1 MLNLL
6 NTSVGEYLRDNVIL
20 TVVLALILA
29 LILVLSIIMIVLQM
43 KAKKNGGAVEN
54 TEPEETA
61 QEPQQEPEPENT
73 QQEPAAQEEPQA
85 VSQEAPVAE
94 EEETQAQEPTE
105 SSESADSAEEPG
117 EKPQTE
123 QAEETPAEPQE
134 EPVVKEQAPK
144 PAKAEP
150 VVRLAAK
157 KPTPAKAATPKKSE
171 EKKDDDK
178 SVGFQDGKWVIRKT
192 SDGKYAFKLYASN
205 GSVMLESS
213 KEYSSLSTAKQGIE
227 TYKRN
232 FREGNCKIVSPK
244 SGSFVYRLTNA
255 NGMLLAVSPNYT
267 SKSSCENALE
277 NTKSYAKNAPVEVI

>member
-1 MLNLL
+1 MLNSL
-6 NTSVGEYLRDNVIL
+6 NTSVGDYLRDNVIL

-29 LILVLSIIMIVLQM
+29 LILVLSIIMIILQM
-43 KAKKNGGAVEN
+43 KAKKDGGALDN

-73 QQEPAAQEEPQA
+73 QQEPEPQEEPQA
-85 VSQEAPVAE
+85 SFEEAPVE
-94 EEETQAQEPTE
+94 EPEEAQAQEPTE
-105 SSESADSAEEPG
+105 QPAEEPG
-117 EKPQTE
+117 EEPQTE
-123 QAEETPAEPQE
+123 QTEETPAEPQE
-134 EPVVKEQAPK
+134 EPVTEEKAPAK
-144 PAKAEP
+144 PAKTEP

-157 KPTPAKAATPKKSE
+157 KPAPAKAATPKKSE

-192 SDGKYAFKLYASN
+192 PDGKYAFKLYASN